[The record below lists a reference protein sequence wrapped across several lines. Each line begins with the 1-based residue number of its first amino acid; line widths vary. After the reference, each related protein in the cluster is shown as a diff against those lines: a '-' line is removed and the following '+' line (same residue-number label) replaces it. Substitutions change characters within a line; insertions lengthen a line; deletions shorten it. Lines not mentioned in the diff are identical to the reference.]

1 MSTVIL
7 YLATAAVFLLLD
19 ALMLN
24 LVIAP
29 LFRSHLGD
37 AILDSPRIGPAAVF
51 YLFYVAGILWLVSLP
66 ALREGAPSQA
76 LLNGAVL
83 GALAYGTYEF
93 TNFATLRNWSWQMVL
108 TDFSWGIVLTAV
120 SAWAGVTIARG
131 WT

>member
-7 YLATAAVFLLLD
+7 YLATATVFLLLD

-24 LVIAP
+24 LVMAP

-37 AILDSPRIGPAAVF
+37 AVLENPRIGPAAIF

-66 ALREGAPSQA
+66 ALREGVPTQA
-76 LLNGAVL
+76 LINGAIL

-93 TNFATLRNWSWQMVL
+93 TNFATLRDWSWQMVL
-108 TDFSWGIVLTAV
+108 TDFTWGTVLTAV
-120 SAWAGVTIARG
+120 SAWAGVSIARI